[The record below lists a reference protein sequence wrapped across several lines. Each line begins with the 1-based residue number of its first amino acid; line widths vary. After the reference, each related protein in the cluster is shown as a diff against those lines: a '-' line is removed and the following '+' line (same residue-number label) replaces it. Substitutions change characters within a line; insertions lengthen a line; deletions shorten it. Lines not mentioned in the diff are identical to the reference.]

1 MKVPTLTIIRDHI
14 YIYLYTVGSYI
25 HVMINISPFQ
35 HSRDF
40 PIFPMV
46 FEILCF
52 FDHLLR
58 RIADGSQS
66 QLRPTESL
74 AGARRAQPQAPRRL
88 PRRRGL
94 AIQWMTFWRWIKA
107 GSLKFLMLRNSPH
120 KPPYIMGKTMVIL

>member
-1 MKVPTLTIIRDHI
+1 MSSKAASGSPLSHKLFKELSYTRSYI
-14 YIYLYTVGSYI
+14 YIYTVGSYI
-25 HVMINISPFQ
+25 HITIDISLSIPGISPK
-35 HSRDF
+35 
-40 PIFPMV
+40 FPMV
-46 FEILCF
+46 FEGLCF

-107 GSLKFLMLRNSPH
+107 GSLKFLMLRNF
-120 KPPYIMGKTMVIL
+120 PP